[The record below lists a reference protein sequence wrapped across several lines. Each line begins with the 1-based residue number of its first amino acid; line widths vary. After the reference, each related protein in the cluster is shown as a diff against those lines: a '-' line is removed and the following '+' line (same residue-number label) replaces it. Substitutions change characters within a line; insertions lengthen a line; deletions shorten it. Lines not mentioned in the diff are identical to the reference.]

1 MSDGKGKVR
10 NSWLVSLFTV
20 RITIVP
26 SRTLSA
32 PSLSIAIT
40 ISITIAFAFY
50 PLFPY
55 LFLTHYI

>member
-40 ISITIAFAFY
+40 ITIAFAFY